1 MSSIKE
7 DVTRQI
13 KCGLSSI
20 DDEHFVIEPML
31 LSCGDNA
38 CKNCIENL
46 NEMQKECNHC
56 KKIHKKDD
64 LKKAV
69 PNNAVKLLMKS
80 YLKEL
85 NDELDVKVKLAIDSI
100 EGKSLNLVSETKY
113 TY

>member
-1 MSSIKE
+1 MSSIRE
-7 DVTRQI
+7 EISRQV
-13 KCGLSSI
+13 KCGLSNNN
-20 DDEHFVIEPML
+20 DEHIVIEPML

-85 NDELDVKVKLAIDSI
+85 NDELDGKVKDAIKSMK
-100 EGKSLNLVSETKY
+100 GKNCFKN
-113 TY
+113 